1 MSETLI
7 GLTIVAVGTSL
18 PELVTSTVAAK
29 KGEVG
34 MAVGNAVGSSIFNL
48 MLILG
53 VSSSIHPFGVNMA
66 SACDM
71 LIQIG
76 VIVLTYIFAATGKGI
91 NRGKGLLMLLIYVAD
106 IVFAAIR

>member
-1 MSETLI
+1 MTTKQGRKHQAQPLAEQ
-7 GLTIVAVGTSL
+7 
-18 PELVTSTVAAK
+18 LV
-29 KGEVG
+29 
-34 MAVGNAVGSSIFNL
+34 IFNL

-76 VIVLTYIFAATGKGI
+76 VILLTYIFAATGKGI